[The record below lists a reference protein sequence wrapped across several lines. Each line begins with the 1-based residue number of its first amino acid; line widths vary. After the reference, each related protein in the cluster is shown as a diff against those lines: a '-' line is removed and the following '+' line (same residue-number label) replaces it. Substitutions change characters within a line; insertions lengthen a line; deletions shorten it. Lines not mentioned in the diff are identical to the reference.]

1 MADIGSLFKILAPK
15 KKAAKGGTSSTST
28 FNPQQADRVLTAP
41 IYQEHL
47 TDIFTSRQSD
57 DSRTLLKSLFRHDPD
72 VSAAVFSY
80 LTMANTEPLILVR
93 DLEGEIDRD
102 ATKDLT
108 KALKLLTV
116 PTDYTQ
122 GFQLKKNLTTLA
134 EELRYLSLL
143 RGGIGVELVLN
154 DQLGPGE
161 LRMVD
166 LVTVQWYE
174 KKPGAY
180 KPIQKIAGR
189 QDEINLDIP
198 TFFVSFFR
206 RDPTEIYSYSTF
218 VSSIN
223 TIAARQQVINDLY
236 RIMRSTGFPRLD
248 VKVIEEVMN
257 KNAPASVKNDPTLLR
272 EWQIARMGEIR
283 AAFEG
288 IRADQALVHFD
299 TVEPSILNDKNP
311 GIGVDISKVIETLNA
326 QNQAALKTMATVI
339 GRGASGVNTSSVEA
353 RIAAMNADELNEPVA
368 EILTNICS
376 FILHQQGYQ
385 GFAEVSFKKAE
396 LRPDLELEPQ
406 LTLRASRLRQD
417 LSDGLITDDEYHLM
431 MYNRLR
437 PDSVEELSGTG
448 FMGGGAGDTVDPADV
463 PAKGDSLG
471 KSLAPEGGKMTKSNS
486 VKVPKKSASKV
497 AVNAI
502 LDAVRDGSL

>member
-1 MADIGSLFKILAPK
+1 MADFGSLLKILTPK
-15 KKAAKGGTSSTST
+15 KKATKGGTSSTST
-28 FNPQQADRVLTAP
+28 YNPQQADRVLTVP
-41 IYQEHL
+41 TYNDHL
-47 TDIFTSRQSD
+47 TDIFESRQSD
-57 DSRTLLKSLFRHDPD
+57 SSQTLLKSLFRHDPD

-93 DLEGEIDRD
+93 DLEGEIDRE
-102 ATKDLT
+102 ATKNLM

-116 PTDYTQ
+116 PTDYTL
-122 GFQLKKNLTTLA
+122 GFQLKKDLKTLA
-134 EELRYLSLL
+134 EELRYMALL
-143 RGGIGVELVLN
+143 RGAIGVELVLS
-154 DQLGPGE
+154 DQLAPSE
-161 LRMVD
+161 LRVVD
-166 LVTVQWYE
+166 TSTIEWYE
-174 KKPGAY
+174 KQPGQY
-180 KPIQKIAGR
+180 KPVQKISG
-189 QDEINLDIP
+189 QQNEINLDIP
-198 TFFVSFFR
+198 TFFVAFFR

-248 VKVIEEVMN
+248 VKVVEEVLT
-257 KNAPASVKNDPTLLR
+257 KNAPANVKNDPTLLR
-272 EWQIARMGEIR
+272 EWKNARMGEIR
-283 AAFEG
+283 TTFEG

-299 TVEPSILNDKNP
+299 AIEPSILNEKNP
-311 GIGVDISKVIETLNA
+311 GVGVDISKIIETLNA

-339 GRGASGVNTSSVEA
+339 GRGSSGVNTSSVEA

-368 EILTNICS
+368 ELLTNICS

-406 LTLRASRLRQD
+406 LTLRAQRLRQD

-437 PDSVEELSGTG
+437 PDAVSELSGTG
-448 FMGGGAGDTVDPADV
+448 FITANDNNSVDAADV
-463 PAKGDSLG
+463 SPNGDPLGRSLSG
-471 KSLAPEGGKMTKSNS
+471 EGEKMTKSNS
-486 VKVPKKSASKV
+486 VK
-497 AVNAI
+497 
-502 LDAVRDGSL
+502 GG